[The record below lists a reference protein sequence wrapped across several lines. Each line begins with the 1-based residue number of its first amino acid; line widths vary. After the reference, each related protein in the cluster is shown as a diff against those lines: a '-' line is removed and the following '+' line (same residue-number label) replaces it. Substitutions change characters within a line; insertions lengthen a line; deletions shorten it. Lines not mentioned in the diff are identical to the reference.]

1 MEEFID
7 EKLSTDADYETLN
20 RSLGLIY
27 QGRREFTDLIE
38 LNSNETASKTL
49 DIIKVC
55 FNLSNDNIEDD
66 MSTVSPEDF
75 DCALWVTNMI
85 IKLENFSALYDSLHS
100 SGLVRLE
107 NLLDGNSA
115 ESQTL
120 EGCSRALQNTSQ
132 LFDSF
137 RALTDW
143 VTGVQLIL
151 YHYSY
156 SNDDAQEEDSD
167 YNFFSDDLIIESLNS
182 VFSLLVEFPE
192 QDYYDVIDGVRD
204 ACSFLDAQLNPL
216 KDDAIAAMETIN
228 GVRDALARVQP
239 QLRRWT
245 SHVIVHRGVNNH
257 VLPVDHMINEFIEKN
272 LTKLELAKYFASER
286 FSQQREEFV
295 SNTTDIVAIL
305 KHYRYPG
312 ETAKFKFYEYII

>member
-1 MEEFID
+1 MEEFIE

-20 RSLGLIY
+20 RSLDVIY

-38 LNSNETASKTL
+38 LNPNETESKTV
-49 DIIKVC
+49 DVIKIC
-55 FNLSNDNIEDD
+55 FNLSSVSPEDD
-66 MSTVSPEDF
+66 VMSTVSPEDF
-75 DCALWVTNMI
+75 DCTLWVTNMTS
-85 IKLENFSALYDSLHS
+85 KLENFSALCDSLHS

-115 ESQTL
+115 ESQTQ
-120 EGCSRALQNTSQ
+120 EGCSRALQNMSQ

-156 SNDDAQEEDSD
+156 SNDGTQEEDSD
-167 YNFFSDDLIIESLNS
+167 YNYFNDDLIIESLNS
-182 VFSLLVEFPE
+182 VFSLLAEFPE
-192 QDYYDVIDGVRD
+192 QDYYDVIDVVRD

-216 KDDAIAAMETIN
+216 KDDAISAMETIN
-228 GVRDALARVQP
+228 GVRDALARIQP

-257 VLPVDHMINEFIEKN
+257 VLAVDHVINEFIEKN
-272 LTKLELAKYFASER
+272 MTKLELAKYFASER

-295 SNTTDIVAIL
+295 SNTTDMVAIL
-305 KHYRYPG
+305 KHYRYCRK
-312 ETAKFKFYEYII
+312 TAKFKL